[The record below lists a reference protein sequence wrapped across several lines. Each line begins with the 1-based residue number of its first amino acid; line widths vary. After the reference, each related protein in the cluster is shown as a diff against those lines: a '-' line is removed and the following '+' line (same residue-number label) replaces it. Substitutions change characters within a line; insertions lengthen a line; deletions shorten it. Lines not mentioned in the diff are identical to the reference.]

1 VVVAIVFALGGIT
14 HLLLRQRALRQ
25 AQRAASFVSTSLSSK
40 HETAPRIAWLDEGRA
55 AVAWLES
62 DGRVGARVLTPAAHA
77 AGEIVHVG
85 GAGDYPETIDLVADG
100 RGGAWLV
107 LGRETGLSVLQAA
120 TGSLDFE
127 QRRVLLFH
135 DRTIHDVRAAAAD
148 GALFIVY
155 REHFQNGGTF
165 VRLDEPM
172 KLTPRTVADGDGA
185 RSPVV
190 CAAGGHVAVAY
201 VDEKMGV
208 VVRRAGVDPGTMAAP
223 IVVSREAEAPGRGA
237 PACFVR
243 DDVLTVAYGVLANA
257 ADPRAGAELSAI
269 VVASSRDG
277 GHTFDSRT
285 EVREPGLVLASPAIA
300 DDRAGRAALVY
311 YAGRDTRGAA
321 GALRWARFA
330 PGEPASPREVRSP
343 IFLVFGPDDA
353 RALGDALGRCASVA
367 ADGRS
372 IATAFVDNAE
382 GASHVA
388 FAVLAP

>member
-1 VVVAIVFALGGIT
+1 VVVAIAFARAGIT
-14 HLLLRQRALRQ
+14 HQLLRQRPHPN
-25 AQRAASFVSTSLSSK
+25 AQRAAAFVSTSLSSK
-40 HETAPRIAWLDEGRA
+40 HETAPRIAWLDEGRV

-85 GAGDYPETIDLVADG
+85 AAGDYPETLDLVVDG

-127 QRRVLLFH
+127 ERRVLTFR
-135 DRTIHDVRAAAAD
+135 DRTIHDVRAASAD

-155 REHFQNGGTF
+155 REHFQDGGTF

-172 KLTPRTVADGDGA
+172 KLAPRTVAEGEGA

-190 CAAGGHVAVAY
+190 CAAGGRVAVAY

-223 IVVSREAEAPGRGA
+223 IVVSREAEAPSREA
-237 PACFVR
+237 PSCFVR
-243 DDVLTVAYGVLANA
+243 DDVVTVAYGVLANA
-257 ADPRAGAELSAI
+257 ADPRAGSVEF

-277 GHTFDSRT
+277 GHTFDART

-311 YAGRDTRGAA
+311 YAGRDTHGAA

-353 RALGDALGRCASVA
+353 RALGDALGQGASVA

-382 GASHVA
+382 GAAHVA